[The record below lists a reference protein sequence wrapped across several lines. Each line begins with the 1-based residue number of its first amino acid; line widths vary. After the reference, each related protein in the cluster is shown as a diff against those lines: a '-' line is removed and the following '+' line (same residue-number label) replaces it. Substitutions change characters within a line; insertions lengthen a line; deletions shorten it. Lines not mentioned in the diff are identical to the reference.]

1 MPLTTLLL
9 LHAALLGAHLHQEPA
24 HRAHVAEL
32 HTLAMRGEWRAVL
45 TQVGGALWRN
55 AWHAPPPPPPGTP
68 PSGDAELRA
77 RQTLGVERGANWTE
91 IKAAYRALVLEH
103 HPDKLRLK
111 LSREPSDA
119 EIVASEK
126 RFNEIQEAHDVLS
139 AIHAAERELAK
150 ERTTSR
156 ETQTDGADARE
167 AQGGGVGEEAKE
179 EL

>member
-1 MPLTTLLL
+1 MGSTFSQKYSKLTFGPLSLISLFYLGKTKKDRLRVNCKAFFTWVGDGVGG
-9 LHAALLGAHLHQEPA
+9 LLGGDKAYQK
-24 HRAHVAEL
+24 
-32 HTLAMRGEWRAVL
+32 LA
-45 TQVGGALWRN
+45 
-55 AWHAPPPPPPGTP
+55 
-68 PSGDAELRA
+68 
-77 RQTLGVERGANWTE
+77 
-91 IKAAYRALVLEH
+91 LEH

-167 AQGGGVGEEAKE
+167 AQEGGVGEEAKE